1 MIRSVIASLAHL
13 AAWPAAYVASGVVYL
28 AQLSG
33 VWGLLPV
40 PVAIHLVAMA
50 FFAAIG
56 TYLLDRVKLRDAWL
70 DPADAMAQPKRYAF
84 LTKHTR
90 ACRVLMIA
98 SLAAATALGAW
109 LTPWLAALPLASACG
124 VVLYAGKPKAKAAR
138 PKDVLIIKNLYVASG
153 IVGFA
158 AFLLAGARGHQSI
171 DAIFHEVFRPAF
183 VFGMMTLGL
192 RVASDAVLCDL
203 DDQHADAKFGT
214 RTLPTQFG
222 RDPAWRAAY
231 HARLA
236 TAAVLVAVPLGPL
249 AARLAWAGCTIAS
262 SVWLRAAAPESIR
275 DWVDSRFAVEA
286 LVATFLTSLA

>member
-1 MIRSVIASLAHL
+1 M
-13 AAWPAAYVASGVVYL
+13 AAWPALYVASAVVYL

-33 VWGLLPV
+33 VWRLLPA
-40 PVAIHLVAMA
+40 PVAVGLVGMA

-98 SLAAATALGAW
+98 SLAAAAALGAW
-109 LTPWLAALPLASACG
+109 LTPWLAAVPLLSASG
-124 VVLYAGKPKAKAAR
+124 VVLYAGKPKGKAAR
-138 PKDVLIIKNLYVASG
+138 PKDVLIIKNAYVAAG

-158 AFLLAGARGHQSI
+158 ALLLAGAQGHGSI
-171 DAIFHEVFRPAF
+171 GAISHEVFRSAF
-183 VFGMMTLGL
+183 IFGMVTLGL
-192 RVASDAVLCDL
+192 RVAADAVLCDL
-203 DDQHADAKFGT
+203 DDQRADATFGT
-214 RTLPTQFG
+214 ETLPTRFG
-222 RDPAWRAAY
+222 RDSAWKIAFF
-231 HARLA
+231 ARLG

-249 AARLAWAGCTIAS
+249 PSRLAWAACTIVS

-275 DWVDSRFAVEA
+275 DWVDSRFAIEA
-286 LVATFLTSLA
+286 IAATVLAMLA